1 MHRIDNIP
9 IVEGP
14 ASTPTQAQLPTPT
27 TDSAG
32 RSITVIG
39 EEKMERPSLLSLSSP
54 SIIFRCLLQRDIHN
68 TRLTCSRLQ
77 TAVREEDA
85 LANAWYRQFSSAHQH
100 QLCSSINAK
109 DRNQIRDWL
118 KPFTE
123 NKALAESMANLPMES
138 DNSPALLYF
147 IRTRLMSQ
155 CETFNLNTEAT
166 IHENNFINS
175 AALSLNG
182 RHLVTT
188 NENHSAIIYGQEA
201 VGGPWV
207 IKSSIHNHSRV
218 KPPTFSPDGQHLLS
232 ISCDLTVKIYSLG
245 SDKSWALTVSLP
257 HDGIV
262 QSATFSS
269 DGCHVITV
277 CRDDTA
283 KIHSRM
289 DDGSW
294 AVTATL
300 SHEYIDSDQLRTDNC
315 DEISATFSTD
325 GNHLVITWGKH
336 TATIYNQKP
345 DGSWELEG
353 IIPHRATIN
362 SVSFS
367 PNGHYVVTASED
379 RTAKIFGRD
388 SNGLWVEIANLDH
401 EDSVNSAT
409 FSPDSRHM
417 VTACD
422 DGKVKIFYLNA
433 HESWKENAIF
443 KHYYS
448 VFSATFGP
456 DGHHIV
462 TASED
467 CTAKVIGQA
476 TDGTWSEK
484 ASINHDDWVN
494 TATFSADNR
503 YVVTASWDGSVQITE
518 LQSNHFHPETDSN
531 PNIS

>member
-39 EEKMERPSLLSLSSP
+39 EEKMERPSLLSLSP
-54 SIIFRCLLQRDIHN
+54 SSMIFRFLQLRDIYN
-68 TRLTCSRLQ
+68 IGLTCKRLQ
-77 TAVREEDA
+77 AAVREDNA
-85 LANAWYRQFSSAHQH
+85 LAKAWYRQFSSAHQY
-100 QLCSSINAK
+100 QLRMSITAK

-118 KPFTE
+118 NPFTE
-123 NKALAESMANLPMES
+123 DKALVESMANIRLES
-138 DNSPALLYF
+138 VHSPALLYF
-147 IRTRLMSQ
+147 VRARLMSQ

-175 AALSLNG
+175 AALSVDG

-188 NENHSAIIYGQEA
+188 NENHKAIIYGQEA
-201 VGGPWV
+201 IGGSWV
-207 IKSSIHNHSRV
+207 IKTSIRNHSRV